1 MAALTAEHRHRAK
14 FIRSKRMALTDATAM
29 AEVLGIS
36 SSSALALAPTSSAPA
51 SSRVVDLELE
61 KITTS
66 SKSVMDYFKEKLL
79 AKTNPTSSVS
89 STFYADVDEDDT
101 PVRRGLG
108 SSRARI
114 TLDSIDEDTPSRGL
128 GLGSAPSSSMP
139 LLAIQPAA
147 IPAAVTEEGGSAMK
161 HKKSKKAKKD
171 AESQPSLG
179 DPAIND
185 LVDNRQATPIIGPS
199 DADDEDARRVAKL
212 ARKEARRMAK
222 LAVPTSTP

>member
-1 MAALTAEHRHRAK
+1 MAALTGEHRHRAK

-36 SSSALALAPTSSAPA
+36 SSSAQAPTSSAPA

-101 PVRRGLG
+101 PVRQGLG
-108 SSRARI
+108 SSRAQI
-114 TLDSIDEDTPSRGL
+114 TLDSMDEDTPSRGL
-128 GLGSAPSSSMP
+128 GLGFAPSSSMA

-147 IPAAVTEEGGSAMK
+147 IPAAVTEEDGSAMK

-171 AESQPSLG
+171 VESQPSLG
-179 DPAIND
+179 DPTMND
-185 LVDNRQATPIIGPS
+185 LVDHRQPAPIIDPPE
-199 DADDEDARRVAKL
+199 ADDQDARRVAKL